1 LKLDSISI
9 ESPEKIVFQYAI
21 AKTGA
26 RMAAYLLDILLQ
38 IMVAALLVIFFVL
51 FGIVDTQTFKVGGI
65 KGFGNLAIAFFYLI
79 YFFFQWG
86 YFSYFELFKHG
97 RSPGKRMM
105 RIRVIKDNGEA
116 LDASSIV
123 LRNLLRAVDGFP
135 VFHFLGGLVSIL
147 DKQSRRL
154 GDMVS
159 GTLVVLEQD
168 FDLKEPSFET
178 KLTTPAR
185 KETPLRLE
193 KKLSEQQLLIIRK
206 FLAGRVHLSEEKQQE
221 LGKKLAA
228 QVKEATGAVTTIQDP
243 VEFLEEIYRSHSHE
257 D

>member
-1 LKLDSISI
+1 MKLDSISI

-38 IMVAALLVIFFVL
+38 ILVAALLIIFFIL
-51 FGIVDTQTFKVGGI
+51 FGIVDSQTFKVGV

-86 YFSYFELFKHG
+86 YFAYFELFKHG
-97 RSPGKRMM
+97 RSPGKRAL

-159 GTLVVLEQD
+159 GTLVVIEQG
-168 FDLKEPSFET
+168 FDLKEPSYET
-178 KLTTPAR
+178 TLTTPAR
-185 KETPLRLE
+185 PEANLRLT

-206 FLAGRVHLSEEKQQE
+206 FLAGRAHLSEEKQRE
-221 LGKKLAA
+221 LGQKLAA
-228 QVKEATGAVTTIQDP
+228 QVKEATGAVTTIHDP
-243 VEFLEEIYRSHSHE
+243 LEFLEEIYRSHSHA